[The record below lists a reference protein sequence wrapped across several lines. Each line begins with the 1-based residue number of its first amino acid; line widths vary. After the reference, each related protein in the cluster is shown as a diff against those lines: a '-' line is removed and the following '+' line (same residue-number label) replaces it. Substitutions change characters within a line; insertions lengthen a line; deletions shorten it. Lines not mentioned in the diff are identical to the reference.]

1 MRSMQTLLVLA
12 YVFQTILTSAAI
24 AFDLISEIPFS
35 FAKQTFMDYC
45 KVA

>member
-1 MRSMQTLLVLA
+1 MQTLLVLA
-12 YVFQTILTSAAI
+12 YIFETILTSAAI
-24 AFDLISEIPFS
+24 VFDLISEIYLS